1 MIKKVFCFIFLL
13 CATSSFSQ
21 LKYSLGVGINGS
33 TFVLHIADHEAAPLF
48 PVSPNITARFK
59 KHEILVGTDIYF
71 IPQKSRIYGTQCAY
85 HFYPSI
91 KKRKYFDYFIDASI
105 QYVKFK
111 IGNIYPDPYNSSND
125 YHTADG
131 ALVKYK
137 SLINTYGFG
146 ALLNFRDRINI
157 YGAIGS
163 GINYWEQKVVV
174 NYSWNDIKNGW
185 YTGLIYYARFGI
197 TLKFFNK
204 YQSSCAG
211 FPPKG
216 IIVK

>member
-1 MIKKVFCFIFLL
+1 MGTFYTWIEQREKLEKKTMKNLFCSLSLL
-13 CATSSFSQ
+13 DF
-21 LKYSLGVGINGS
+21 
-33 TFVLHIADHEAAPLF
+33 E
-48 PVSPNITARFK
+48 K
-59 KHEILVGTDIYF
+59 KTVKICWGWKNEG
-71 IPQKSRIYGTQCAY
+71 KNR
-85 HFYPSI
+85 I

-146 ALLNFRDRINI
+146 ALLNFQDRINI